1 MKQEF
6 HTFNSF
12 YYLTQFI
19 QKGLSQ
25 DKFRV
30 VSMISGPTEIRA
42 NGDAG
47 GVTCEYGVLIEL
59 TGTEPPQLPKTQPN
73 KTWQYITTYR
83 DGGTEEYHIPY
94 NGKRYFV
101 DGRTGS
107 KTLGKIFDRYPGDK
121 DAKIVDNLYLG
132 HYKMPAPT
140 KG

>member
-30 VSMISGPTEIRA
+30 VFMISGPTE
-42 NGDAG
+42 
-47 GVTCEYGVLIEL
+47 EYGVLIEL

-107 KTLGKIFDRYPGDK
+107 KTLGKIFDRYPGLP
-121 DAKIVDNLYLG
+121 DAQLVNLS
-132 HYKMPAPT
+132 
-140 KG
+140 